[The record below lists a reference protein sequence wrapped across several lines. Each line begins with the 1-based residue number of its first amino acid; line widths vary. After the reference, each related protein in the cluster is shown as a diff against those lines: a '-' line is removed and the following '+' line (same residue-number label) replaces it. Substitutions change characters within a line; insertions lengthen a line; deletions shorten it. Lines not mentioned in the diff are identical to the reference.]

1 MWSFAQDKNI
11 ALIYASAKGNK
22 ADVERLLGK
31 GADINA
37 RLKHPAAL
45 GKVLYTQ
52 TAGWTAL
59 MMASYLRNTEIVKLL
74 LNRGAD
80 VDAKGPT
87 GKTALMIAVEEDH
100 YDIVELLRQH
110 RAKEPDSDFLLI
122 QAARI
127 GNKASVERLLA
138 EGADVN
144 AERSIAIILA
154 SGKGYP
160 EIGTGFFSTKALI

>member
-1 MWSFAQDKNI
+1 
-11 ALIYASAKGNK
+11 
-22 ADVERLLGK
+22 
-31 GADINA
+31 
-37 RLKHPAAL
+37 
-45 GKVLYTQ
+45 
-52 TAGWTAL
+52 
-59 MMASYLRNTEIVKLL
+59 MASYLRNTEIVKLL

-160 EIGTGFFSTKALI
+160 EIVPASSRQRL